1 MLRMLSSLIIFLLL
15 QATAAD
21 WPSIEFVYLHRL
33 QSANGVAIDPRDP
46 VLAVCR
52 SIPPGECCVPRRSEI
67 LAPYEDLNNIDYGA
81 TGFSALLPGQLGF
94 GWGAPSSNY
103 EDIRCGAGNL
113 ILRIAGPNSWPFDP
127 RDEYGGYII
136 HIPGAAFAP
145 TPHRPQDIVFA
156 ASWIDLRRRFPP
168 NSADTRYLQWQG
180 VRGLI
185 WGSGR
190 WTAESQGVP
199 FPKRDRAHI
208 LNSQA
213 PRGTAY
219 LQAPRRWR
227 HPDLYRINGTN
238 YTDSGD
244 GVFRAEDGR
253 SLNMSAGARWR

>member
-1 MLRMLSSLIIFLLL
+1 MLHMLSSLIIFLLL
-15 QATAAD
+15 KGTTAD

-33 QSANGVAIDPRDP
+33 QPATGAAIDPRDP
-46 VLAVCR
+46 VIAICR
-52 SIPPGECCVPRRSEI
+52 SIPPGECCMPRRSEI
-67 LAPYEDLNNIDYGA
+67 LAPHENLNSIDYGT

-113 ILRIAGPNSWPFDP
+113 LLRLTGSSSWPYDP

-136 HIPGAAFAP
+136 HIPGAAFAV
-145 TPHRPQDIVFA
+145 TPNEPQDIVFA

-168 NSADTRYLQWQG
+168 NSADR
-180 VRGLI
+180 
-185 WGSGR
+185 SGR
-190 WTAESQGVP
+190 WTDESQGVP
-199 FPKRDRAHI
+199 FPKRDSARI
-208 LNSQA
+208 LTSQA

-244 GVFRAEDGR
+244 GVYRAEDGR
-253 SLNMSAGARWR
+253 FLNMTAGAVWR